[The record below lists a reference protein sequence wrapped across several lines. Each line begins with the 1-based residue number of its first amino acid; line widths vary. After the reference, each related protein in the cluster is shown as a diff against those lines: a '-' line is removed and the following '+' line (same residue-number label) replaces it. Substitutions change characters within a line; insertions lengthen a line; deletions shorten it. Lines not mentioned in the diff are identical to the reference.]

1 MNLENLAIV
10 AVVLSMASSLTLLIS
25 RSWRVSILAL
35 AVQYMAAFGFIAM
48 LWPVPMAV
56 VKLVVGWMTAA
67 VLGSSQGVEEAAP
80 ETALD
85 ISSRLFRI
93 LAAVMAWLLVFS
105 IAPALSVWLPTGMA
119 VLYGGLVLTVMG
131 LLQLGMTT
139 RPARVILGLLT
150 VLSGFEVLYAV
161 VETSVLVTGLLSII
175 NLGVALAGS
184 YLLSASRGDEML

>member
-1 MNLENLAIV
+1 VNLENLAIV